1 MKIIP
6 KPFVHTHRQ
15 DIPPIAALTANP
27 TVLNAIAYQHLVT
40 EHNVDPDRAQQL
52 LAPPRK

>member
-6 KPFVHTHRQ
+6 KPFVHDHRQ

-27 TVLNAIAYQHLVT
+27 TVLNAVAYQHLVT